1 MTSATH
7 LWQGRST
14 PQLSRKPSPHH
25 HPLAARETGM
35 SGHFPSPSPK
45 VRATLYLPHD
55 LLEEAR
61 DAAVHLGGYP
71 LRLTLTKFAER
82 AFRAELQRLKDAYN
96 AGCDFPP
103 REEDLKGGRPI
114 AA

>member
-1 MTSATH
+1 MPVPA
-7 LWQGRST
+7 GAY
-14 PQLSRKPSPHH
+14 PPSP
-25 HPLAARETGM
+25 A
-35 SGHFPSPSPK
+35 PK
-45 VRATLYLPHD
+45 VRATLYLPLD

-61 DAAVHLGGYP
+61 NAAAHLGGYP

-82 AFRAELQRLKDAYN
+82 AFRAELQRLKDTYN
-96 AGCDFPP
+96 GGCDFPP

>member
-1 MTSATH
+1 MFDP
-7 LWQGRST
+7 T
-14 PQLSRKPSPHH
+14 PRDVIPT
-25 HPLAARETGM
+25 PLAAKEAGM
-35 SGHFPSPSPK
+35 AARFPSPSPK

-61 DAAVHLGGYP
+61 NAAVHLGGYP

-82 AFRAELQRLKDAYN
+82 AFRAELERLKDAYN
-96 AGCDFPP
+96 AGQDFPP

>member
-1 MTSATH
+1 M
-7 LWQGRST
+7 ST
-14 PQLSRKPSPHH
+14 R
-25 HPLAARETGM
+25 
-35 SGHFPSPSPK
+35 FPSQSPK
-45 VRATLYLPHD
+45 VRATLYVPYD

-61 DAAVHLGGYP
+61 NAAVHLGGYP

-82 AFRAELQRLKDAYN
+82 AFQAELQRLKDTYN

>member
-1 MTSATH
+1 M
-7 LWQGRST
+7 ST
-14 PQLSRKPSPHH
+14 R
-25 HPLAARETGM
+25 
-35 SGHFPSPSPK
+35 FPTPSPK

-61 DAAVHLGGYP
+61 NAAVHLGGYP
-71 LRLTLTKFAER
+71 LRMTLTKLAER
-82 AFRAELQRLKDAYN
+82 AFRAELERLKMTYN
-96 AGCDFPP
+96 AGQEFPP

>member
-1 MTSATH
+1 MSA
-7 LWQGRST
+7 
-14 PQLSRKPSPHH
+14 
-25 HPLAARETGM
+25 
-35 SGHFPSPSPK
+35 HFPTPSPK
-45 VRATLYLPHD
+45 VRATLYLPQD

-61 DAAVHLGGYP
+61 NAAVHLGGFP
-71 LRLTLTKFAER
+71 ARLTLTKFVEH
-82 AFRAELQRLKDAYN
+82 AFRAELQRLKNTYN

>member
-1 MTSATH
+1 MPE
-7 LWQGRST
+7 RF
-14 PQLSRKPSPHH
+14 SPN
-25 HPLAARETGM
+25 
-35 SGHFPSPSPK
+35 SPK

-82 AFRAELQRLKDAYN
+82 AFRAELQQLKDAYN
-96 AGCDFPP
+96 SGCDFPP

>member
-1 MTSATH
+1 MT
-7 LWQGRST
+7 R
-14 PQLSRKPSPHH
+14 P
-25 HPLAARETGM
+25 PLARKFDPPTPFVAFPPPRCIGAGL
-35 SGHFPSPSPK
+35 SSHFPSPSPK

-82 AFRAELQRLKDAYN
+82 AFRAELQRLKDTYN

>member
-1 MTSATH
+1 MP
-7 LWQGRST
+7 G
-14 PQLSRKPSPHH
+14 P
-25 HPLAARETGM
+25 
-35 SGHFPSPSPK
+35 FPSKAPK

-82 AFRAELQRLKDAYN
+82 AFRAELQRLKEAYN
-96 AGCDFPP
+96 SGHDFPR

>member
-1 MTSATH
+1 MH
-7 LWQGRST
+7 
-14 PQLSRKPSPHH
+14 SR
-25 HPLAARETGM
+25 
-35 SGHFPSPSPK
+35 FPSPSPK

-61 DAAVHLGGYP
+61 DATVHLGGYP
-71 LRLTLTKFAER
+71 LRLTLTKLAER
-82 AFRAELQRLKDAYN
+82 AFRAELERLKDTYN

>member
-1 MTSATH
+1 MFVPATCLPFDPKH
-7 LWQGRST
+7 SLHWESV
-14 PQLSRKPSPHH
+14 
-25 HPLAARETGM
+25 M
-35 SGHFPSPSPK
+35 SGQFPVSPK
-45 VRATLYLPHD
+45 VRATLYLPQD

-71 LRLTLTKFAER
+71 LRLTLTKLAER
-82 AFRAELQRLKDAYN
+82 AFRAELQRLKDTYN
-96 AGCDFPP
+96 AGCNFPP

>member
-1 MTSATH
+1 MVAAH
-7 LWQGRST
+7 LWHGRSF
-14 PQLSRKPSPHH
+14 PPSTRPFISQTARL
-25 HPLAARETGM
+25 PLGACM
-35 SGHFPSPSPK
+35 SGHFPSASPK
-45 VRATLYLPHD
+45 VRATLYLPQD

-71 LRLTLTKFAER
+71 LRLTLTKLAER
-82 AFRAELQRLKDAYN
+82 AFRAELQRLKDTYN
-96 AGCDFPP
+96 AGCNFPP

>member
-1 MTSATH
+1 
-7 LWQGRST
+7 
-14 PQLSRKPSPHH
+14 
-25 HPLAARETGM
+25 M
-35 SGHFPSPSPK
+35 SGEFSAASPK
-45 VRATLYLPHD
+45 VRATLYVPQD

-61 DAAVHLGGYP
+61 DAAVHLGGFP

-82 AFRAELQRLKDAYN
+82 AFRAELQRLKDCYN

-103 REEDLKGGRPI
+103 RDEDLKGGRPI

>member
-1 MTSATH
+1 MPR
-7 LWQGRST
+7 GFR
-14 PQLSRKPSPHH
+14 P
-25 HPLAARETGM
+25 
-35 SGHFPSPSPK
+35 PSPK

-61 DAAVHLGGYP
+61 DAAVHMAGHP
-71 LRLTLTKFAER
+71 LRLTLTKFAEQ
-82 AFRAELQRLKDAYN
+82 AFRAELQRLKDNYN
-96 AGCDFPP
+96 AGCSFPP

>member
-1 MTSATH
+1 M
-7 LWQGRST
+7 ST
-14 PQLSRKPSPHH
+14 R
-25 HPLAARETGM
+25 
-35 SGHFPSPSPK
+35 FPSPSPK
-45 VRATLYLPHD
+45 VRATLYLPQD

-71 LRLTLTKFAER
+71 LRLTLTKLVER
-82 AFRAELQRLKDAYN
+82 AFRAELQQLKDVYN